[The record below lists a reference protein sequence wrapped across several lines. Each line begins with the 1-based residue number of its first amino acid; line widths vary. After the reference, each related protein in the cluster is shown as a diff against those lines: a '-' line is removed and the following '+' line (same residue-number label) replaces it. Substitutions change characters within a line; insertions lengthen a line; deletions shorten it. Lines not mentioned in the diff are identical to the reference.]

1 MTECYNARTFENQS
15 FNLYDSYGYAVLV
28 DGTVRAQ
35 GFLSQS
41 AAGEGKN
48 WYGKTIEGTSA
59 ISEFF
64 NNEYKSSGGVELVI
78 AAAMPYAQVLE
89 QGGASKT
96 SKRQFR
102 YKHEYKV
109 ISMAYDK
116 LKELQGRYPG
126 STVANIIGGKV
137 IG

>member
-1 MTECYNARTFENQS
+1 MRECYDERGFENRS
-15 FNLYDSYGYAVLV
+15 FNLYDSYGYAVYV
-28 DGTVRAQ
+28 DGSVRAQ

-41 AAGEGKN
+41 AASEGKK
-48 WYGKTIEGTSA
+48 WYGNTVEGSSA

-64 NNEYKSSGGVELVI
+64 NVKYKSSGGIELVI

-89 QGGASKT
+89 NGGASNGRFT
-96 SKRQFR
+96 
-102 YKHEYKV
+102 YKHKYKV

-126 STVANIIGGKV
+126 STITNIIGGKV
-137 IG
+137 QA